1 MLMSCSYTH
10 VLQFEQYYTNHS
22 VVHIDICKVAIE
34 PCSDHSHHRPPCA
47 SECLG
52 THKCILY
59 VENLLVKVSGY
70 LAFLTEMIFFYF
82 FHVAIIVKF

>member
-10 VLQFEQYYTNHS
+10 VLQFEQYYINHS
-22 VVHIDICKVAIE
+22 VVHIDILCKVAIE
-34 PCSDHSHHRPPCA
+34 PCSDLSHYRPPCF

-59 VENLLVKVSGY
+59 VENLLVKVPRY
-70 LAFLTEMIFFYF
+70 LAFLTEMIFLLLPYM
-82 FHVAIIVKF
+82 